1 VTHPLF
7 ILALVTHFQGDD
19 HIILFYFD
27 AMADVEIGIISF
39 HMLSRDAQAL
49 LPQVVHSQV
58 LFENFKFPLKILQ
71 YNHIFTYRLL

>member
-1 VTHPLF
+1 
-7 ILALVTHFQGDD
+7 
-19 HIILFYFD
+19 
-27 AMADVEIGIISF
+27 MADVEIGIISF

>member
-1 VTHPLF
+1 LL

-39 HMLSRDAQAL
+39 HLLSRDAQAL
-49 LPQVVHSQV
+49 LPQVAQSQV
-58 LFENFKFPLKILQ
+58 LLKILGP
-71 YNHIFTYRLL
+71 L